1 MEKIFL
7 NKKILLT
14 RSLKESKEFK
24 KLLLKANFPGKVIIF
39 PLLEIQ
45 YLEPKLELENYDVL
59 IATSLHA
66 LKKYKNLLTN
76 SNLNVFS
83 VGKRTNDF
91 LEKQGVNKLF
101 NYKKVSD
108 LLLSLEKFL
117 EAKNFKTIYLRGNN
131 ISLDIKSYLKTL
143 GHEIDE
149 KIVYKQK
156 MKKALREV
164 EKIINDKNL
173 RGVALFSEKSV
184 EFLRKNCSNIPLD
197 KTFFC
202 FSEKIEKK
210 VKYLISEHAK
220 CVTLSSPIIEKMAET
235 ISTKFTK
242 IVN

>member
-1 MEKIFL
+1 M
-7 NKKILLT
+7 T

-24 KLLLKANFPGKVIIF
+24 KLLLETNFPGEVVIF

-45 YLEPKLELENYDVL
+45 YLEPKMDLQNYDVL
-59 IATSLHA
+59 IATSIHA
-66 LKKYKNLLTN
+66 LKKYKNSLKN
-76 SNLNVFS
+76 SNLKVFS

-117 EAKNFKTIYLRGNN
+117 EEKNLKTIYLRGNN

-143 GHEIDE
+143 GHKIDE
-149 KIVYKQK
+149 KIVYNQK
-156 MKKALREV
+156 MKKASREV

-173 RGVALFSEKSV
+173 MGVALFSEKSV
-184 EFLRKNCSNIPLD
+184 EFLIKNCSNIPSD

-210 VKYLISEHAK
+210 VKCLISEHTK
-220 CVTLSSPIIEKMAET
+220 CVTSSSPIIKKMAEM
-235 ISTKFTK
+235 ISTKFPK
-242 IVN
+242 IVT

>member
-14 RSLKESKEFK
+14 RSLEESKEFK
-24 KLLLKANFPGKVIIF
+24 KLLVKANFPGEVVIF

-59 IATSLHA
+59 IATSIHA
-66 LKKYKNLLTN
+66 LKKHKNSLKNTN
-76 SNLNVFS
+76 LKVFS

-156 MKKALREV
+156 MKKALTEV

-173 RGVALFSEKSV
+173 IGVALFSEKSV

-210 VKYLISEHAK
+210 VKYLISEHTK
-220 CVTLSSPIIEKMAET
+220 CVTSSSPIIEQMAET
-235 ISTKFTK
+235 ISKKFTK
-242 IVN
+242 IVT

>member
-24 KLLLKANFPGKVIIF
+24 KLLLQANFPGEVIIF

-91 LEKQGVNKLF
+91 LDKQGVNKLF

-108 LLLSLEKFL
+108 LLLSLEKLRKEDEFDGNLFL
-117 EAKNFKTIYLRGNN
+117 GQALYRQEKWED
-131 ISLDIKSYLKTL
+131 SVSYLEYAAENTKDDRTKRICNVMVVGALVKAEEWNRLYSKIPKLYRTDAKYDITL
-143 GHEIDE
+143 NLTLMH
-149 KIVYKQK
+149 
-156 MKKALREV
+156 KATCAYGFR
-164 EKIINDKNL
+164 
-173 RGVALFSEKSV
+173 
-184 EFLRKNCSNIPLD
+184 PLGW
-197 KTFFC
+197 FG
-202 FSEKIEKK
+202 
-210 VKYLISEHAK
+210 
-220 CVTLSSPIIEKMAET
+220 
-235 ISTKFTK
+235 
-242 IVN
+242 